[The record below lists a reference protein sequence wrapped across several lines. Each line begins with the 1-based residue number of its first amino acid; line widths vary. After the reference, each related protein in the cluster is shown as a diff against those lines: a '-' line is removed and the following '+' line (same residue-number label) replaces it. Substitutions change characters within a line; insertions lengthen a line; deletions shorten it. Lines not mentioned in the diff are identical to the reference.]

1 MSRVSGPSVPPRLSV
16 LEAAYRNHSEYVFG
30 VCLKF
35 AGGDRAW
42 ALDRAHDVF
51 IRLHENLATLSL
63 DEDLRPWLRKV
74 AVNECL
80 LDLRRSER
88 RRRLLGLFGLAP
100 EARVAD
106 RPERAFALSQ
116 DVVALDR
123 ALATLPAKERML
135 LALMYFE
142 GESLTDAAALIG
154 VSKGQASKLHK
165 RALEVLGKRDWEGE
179 P

>member
-1 MSRVSGPSVPPRLSV
+1 MSTVPPRLSV
-16 LEAAYRNHSEYVFG
+16 LEAAYRSHSEYVFG

-51 IRLHENLATLSL
+51 IRLHENLTTLRL

-88 RRRLLGLFGLAP
+88 RRRLLGLFGLAAEP
-100 EARVAD
+100 SSMAGA

-116 DVVALDR
+116 DTVALDR
-123 ALATLPAKERML
+123 ALTALPAKERML
-135 LALMYFE
+135 LSLMYFE

-165 RALEVLGKRDWEGE
+165 RALQALGQLDWESE

>member
-1 MSRVSGPSVPPRLSV
+1 MSLVPPRLSV

-51 IRLHENLATLSL
+51 IRLHENLATLRL
-63 DEDLRPWLRKV
+63 DDDLRPWLRKV

-88 RRRLLGLFGLAP
+88 RRRLLGLFGLAAEP
-100 EARVAD
+100 SAISDA

-123 ALATLPAKERML
+123 ALATLPVKERML
-135 LALMYFE
+135 LSLMYFD
-142 GESLTDAAALIG
+142 GESLTEAAALIG

-165 RALEVLGKRDWEGE
+165 RALEALSKRDWEGE

>member
-1 MSRVSGPSVPPRLSV
+1 MSTSPRQSV
-16 LEAAYRNHSEYVFG
+16 LEAAYRKHSEYVFG

-51 IRLHENLATLSL
+51 IRLNDNLTSL
-63 DEDLRPWLRKV
+63 RLDDDLRPWLRKV

-100 EARVAD
+100 ELSAVND
-106 RPERAFALSQ
+106 LRPEQAFALSQ
-116 DVVALDR
+116 DAVALDR

-135 LALMYFE
+135 LGLMYFE
-142 GESLTDAAALIG
+142 GESLTDAAQLIG

-165 RALEVLGKRDWEGE
+165 RALEALKERGEWESE
-179 P
+179 S

>member
-1 MSRVSGPSVPPRLSV
+1 V
-16 LEAAYRNHSEYVFG
+16 LEAAYRSHSEYVFG

-51 IRLHENLATLSL
+51 IRLNDNLTTLRL

-100 EARVAD
+100 EIGARE

-116 DVVALDR
+116 DVIALDR
-123 ALATLPAKERML
+123 ALTTLPAKERML
-135 LALMYFE
+135 LGLMYFE

-165 RALEVLGKRDWEGE
+165 RALETLKQGEWESE

>member
-1 MSRVSGPSVPPRLSV
+1 MFPPKSEQHV
-16 LEAAYRNHSEYVFG
+16 LEAAYRSHSEYVFG

-51 IRLHENLATLSL
+51 IRLHENLAMLRL

-88 RRRLLGLFGLAP
+88 RRRLLGLFGFAP
-100 EARVAD
+100 VVSAE
-106 RPERAFALSQ
+106 RPERAFALAN
-116 DVVALDR
+116 DVVTLDGALT
-123 ALATLPAKERML
+123 LLPAKERML
-135 LALMYFE
+135 LGLMYFE
-142 GESLTDAAALIG
+142 GESLTDAAKLIG

-165 RALEVLGKRDWEGE
+165 RALETLGKREWESE

>member
-1 MSRVSGPSVPPRLSV
+1 L
-16 LEAAYRNHSEYVFG
+16 N
-30 VCLKF
+30 
-35 AGGDRAW
+35 D
-42 ALDRAHDVF
+42 
-51 IRLHENLATLSL
+51 NLTTLRL

-88 RRRLLGLFGLAP
+88 RRRLLGLFGLGP
-100 EARVAD
+100 EIGVRE

-116 DVVALDR
+116 DVIALDR

-135 LALMYFE
+135 LGLMYFE

-154 VSKGQASKLHK
+154 MSKGQASKLHK
-165 RALEVLGKRDWEGE
+165 RALEALKQGEWESE

>member
-1 MSRVSGPSVPPRLSV
+1 MSLVPPRLSV
-16 LEAAYRNHSEYVFG
+16 LETAYREHSEYVFG

-51 IRLHENLATLSL
+51 IRLHENLTTLRL

-100 EARVAD
+100 ESRFNET
-106 RPERAFALSQ
+106 RPEQALALSQ
-116 DVVALDR
+116 DIVALDR
-123 ALATLPAKERML
+123 ALTALPPKERML

-165 RALEVLGKRDWEGE
+165 RALAALGQRDWESE

>member
-1 MSRVSGPSVPPRLSV
+1 MSPGQSV
-16 LEAAYRNHSEYVFG
+16 LEAAYRKHSEYVFG

-51 IRLHENLATLSL
+51 MRLHDHQKSL
-63 DEDLRPWLRKV
+63 RLDDDLRPWLRKV

-100 EARVAD
+100 ETSAVSD
-106 RPERAFALSQ
+106 LRPERAFAVGR

-123 ALATLPAKERML
+123 ALATLPAKERIL
-135 LALMYFE
+135 LGLMYFE
-142 GESLTDAAALIG
+142 GESLTEAANLIG

-165 RALEVLGKRDWEGE
+165 RALEALKQRGDWESE

>member
-1 MSRVSGPSVPPRLSV
+1 MLTPPGQSV
-16 LEAAYRNHSEYVFG
+16 LEAAYRKHSEYVFG

-51 IRLHENLATLSL
+51 IRLHDNLPSL
-63 DEDLRPWLRKV
+63 RLDDDLRPWLRKV

-88 RRRLLGLFGLAP
+88 RRRLLGLFGFAP
-100 EARVAD
+100 ETSAMND
-106 RPERAFALSQ
+106 LGPERAHELSR

-123 ALATLPAKERML
+123 ALGTLPAKERML
-135 LALMYFE
+135 LGLMYFE

-165 RALEVLGKRDWEGE
+165 RALEALRQRGAWEGE

>member
-1 MSRVSGPSVPPRLSV
+1 MSTAPPRLSV
-16 LEAAYRNHSEYVFG
+16 LEAAYRSHSEYVFG

-51 IRLHENLATLSL
+51 IRLHENLSTLRL

-88 RRRLLGLFGLAP
+88 RRRLLGLFGLAAEP
-100 EARVAD
+100 GSLAGL

-116 DVVALDR
+116 DTVALDR
-123 ALATLPAKERML
+123 ALTALPAKER
-135 LALMYFE
+135 
-142 GESLTDAAALIG
+142 
-154 VSKGQASKLHK
+154 
-165 RALEVLGKRDWEGE
+165 
-179 P
+179 